1 MQKFSLVITNV
12 LLVLCLFILVGCTTP
27 SPFIGTWADNS
38 GNTITFGIEN
48 DFSASIKNASDDL
61 ISYTGTYTVIQ
72 NALYIES
79 DNLNIVTEWDIRG
92 SMLYLEWT
100 DADKFSQK
108 LTLYKIKN

>member
-1 MQKFSLVITNV
+1 MKTK
-12 LLVLCLFILVGCTTP
+12 FILINIFSILIACVMLGCGTP

-38 GNTITFGIEN
+38 GNTITFGAEN
-48 DFSASIKNASDDL
+48 EFTASINNASDDL
-61 ISYTGTYTVIQ
+61 ISYSGSYTVIQ

-79 DNLNIVTEWDIRG
+79 KNLNIVTEWDIRG

>member
-1 MQKFSLVITNV
+1 MKKFSLVITNV
-12 LLVLCLFILVGCTTP
+12 LFILVLSILAGCATP

-38 GNTITFGIEN
+38 GNTITFGVEN
-48 DFSASIKNASDDL
+48 DFTASIKNASDDL
-61 ISYTGTYTVIQ
+61 ISYTGTYTIIQ

-100 DADKFSQK
+100 DKDKFSQK

>member
-1 MQKFSLVITNV
+1 MKKFSLIITNIF
-12 LLVLCLFILVGCTTP
+12 LVLSLSILVGCTTP

-38 GNTITFGIEN
+38 GNTITFGGEN
-48 DFSASIKNASDDL
+48 DFSANIKNASDDL

-72 NALYIES
+72 NALYIEA

-100 DADKFSQK
+100 DKDKFSQK